1 MGQLVRRLWSAE
13 TGSALVEYGLII
25 AILALGLIAVLTGFR
40 NAVGGLTNRTSV
52 TIARQSSQGYG
63 VGGGPAAPPVSLAPA
78 PEDPSEPDSSGSDGA
93 DSTGIAAALRAAG
106 AR

>member
-25 AILALGLIAVLTGFR
+25 AVLALSLIAVLTGFR
-40 NAVGGLTNRTSV
+40 SAVGDLTNRTSV

-63 VGGGPAAPPVSLAPA
+63 AGGGVVAPPVSATPVPEEPA
-78 PEDPSEPDSSGSDGA
+78 APDSSGA
-93 DSTGIAAALRAAG
+93 DSTGIAAALHAAG